1 MSDATI
7 TKPAKKPLF
16 KKRRSIEVKQRRYG
30 YMFSLPFI
38 IGALVFVIYPMIL
51 SILQSFSDVTFD
63 PTHGLVMNFADP
75 IANYKKI
82 WWDEL
87 TFRDAVI
94 DALKNMAL
102 NVPIV
107 VIFSFFMASVLNTK
121 FIGRGFARSVMFMP
135 VIIASGIVSTLS
147 NNSAANLLDSADRFS
162 STSDGGIQVTTAF
175 QTLLEG
181 MDIDPSLI
189 SFIMSA
195 VNNIS
200 SIVTMSAVSIV
211 IFIAGLQSISP
222 SIYEA
227 SYIEGATKWEVFW
240 KISLPMVS
248 PLILLS
254 IVWTIVDSFNS
265 SNSYVIYLI
274 HNNIVGTEYD
284 VAAAMACSYSLIIV
298 VLLLVVFAVLS
309 KIVFYQ
315 D

>member
-63 PTHGLVMNFADP
+63 PTHGLVMNFAEP

-265 SNSYVIYLI
+265 
-274 HNNIVGTEYD
+274 
-284 VAAAMACSYSLIIV
+284 
-298 VLLLVVFAVLS
+298 
-309 KIVFYQ
+309 
-315 D
+315 

>member
-30 YMFSLPFI
+30 YMFCVPFI
-38 IGALVFVIYPMIL
+38 IGAIVFVIYPMIL

-63 PTHGLVMNFADP
+63 PTHGLVMNFANP

>member
-7 TKPAKKPLF
+7 TKPAKKPMF

-30 YMFSLPFI
+30 YMFSIPFI
-38 IGALVFVIYPMIL
+38 IGAIVFVLYPLVL

-75 IANYKKI
+75 MQNYRKI
-82 WWDEL
+82 WWEEL

-94 DALKNMAL
+94 ESLKNMAL

-135 VIIASGIVSTLS
+135 VIISSGIVSTLS
-147 NNSAANLLDSADRFS
+147 SNSAASLLDSADRFS
-162 STSDGGIQVTTAF
+162 STGDSGIQVTTAF
-175 QTLLEG
+175 ETLLEG
-181 MDIDPSLI
+181 MDLDPALIDFL
-189 SFIMSA
+189 MSA

-265 SNSYVIYLI
+265 SNSYVISLI
-274 HNNIVGTEYD
+274 HSNIVGTEYD

-298 VLLLVVFAVLS
+298 VLLLVVFALLS

>member
-38 IGALVFVIYPMIL
+38 IGALIFVIYPMIL

-94 DALKNMAL
+94 AALKNMAL

-147 NNSAANLLDSADRFS
+147 NNSAASLLDSADRFS
-162 STSDGGIQVTTAF
+162 STADGGVQVTTAF
-175 QTLLEG
+175 ETLLEG
-181 MDIDPSLI
+181 MDIDPTLI
-189 SFIMSA
+189 NFIMSA

>member
-30 YMFSLPFI
+30 YMFCVPFI
-38 IGALVFVIYPMIL
+38 IGAIVFVIYPMIL

-63 PTHGLVMNFADP
+63 PTHGLVMNFAEP

>member
-1 MSDATI
+1 MSDTTM
-7 TKPAKKPLF
+7 TKPAKKPIF
-16 KKRRSIEVKQRRYG
+16 KKSKSIEVKQRRYG

-38 IGALVFVIYPMIL
+38 IGAAIFVIYPMIL
-51 SILQSFSDVTFD
+51 SIFQSFSDVTFD
-63 PTHGLVMNFADP
+63 PTHGLVMNFAEP
-75 IANYKKI
+75 IANYKEI
-82 WWDEL
+82 WWDKLE
-87 TFRDAVI
+87 FRDAVI
-94 DALKNMAL
+94 AALKNMAL

-147 NNSAANLLDSADRFS
+147 NTTASNMLDSADRFS
-162 STSDGGIQVTTAF
+162 STSGAGFQVTTAF
-175 QTLLEG
+175 ETLLEG
-181 MDIDPSLI
+181 MDLDPTLID
-189 SFIMSA
+189 FIMSA

-265 SNSYVIYLI
+265 SNSQVISMI
-274 HNNIVGTEYD
+274 HNKIVSTDYD
-284 VAAAMACSYSLIIV
+284 IAAAMACSYSLIIV
-298 VLLLVVFAVLS
+298 VLLLIVFAVLS
-309 KIVFYQ
+309 RVIFYQ

>member
-7 TKPAKKPLF
+7 TKPAKKPMF
-16 KKRRSIEVKQRRYG
+16 RKRRSIEVKQRRYG
-30 YMFSLPFI
+30 YMFCIPFI
-38 IGALVFVIYPMIL
+38 IGAIVFVIYPMIL
-51 SILQSFSDVTFD
+51 SVLQSFSDVTFD
-63 PTHGLVMNFADP
+63 PSHGLVMNFATP
-75 IANYKKI
+75 IQNYKKI

-94 DALKNMAL
+94 DSLKSMAL
-102 NVPIV
+102 NVPVV

-147 NNSAANLLDSADRFS
+147 NNSAASLLDSADRFS
-162 STSDGGIQVTTAF
+162 STGDGGIQVTTAF
-175 QTLLEG
+175 ETLLEG

-189 SFIMSA
+189 NFIMSA

-298 VLLLVVFAVLS
+298 VLLLLVFAILS

>member
-63 PTHGLVMNFADP
+63 PTHGLVMNFAEP

-135 VIIASGIVSTLS
+135 VIIASCIVSTLS